1 MEMKDELPSTE
12 DVRVESSNGFAGVFA
27 ARNYSRGDRLLPLDG
42 HAPFPK
48 TRYSIQIGVDR
59 HLDPDSRP
67 NGASG
72 TTAPWKYLNHAC
84 DPNLEIDLDAM
95 CFAAR
100 RDIDAGEELTFNYLT
115 TEWDM
120 ASGFDCLCGS
130 DRCFGTIR
138 GFAHLSPEE
147 QAALLPSA
155 AAHIRTLYERAHT
168 ANTEK
173 YRE

>member
-12 DVRVESSNGFAGVFA
+12 DVRVESNNGFAGVFA
-27 ARNYSRGDRLLPLDG
+27 ARHYSRGDRLLPLDG
-42 HAPFPK
+42 HAPSPK

-67 NGASG
+67 NGFPGA
-72 TTAPWKYLNHAC
+72 TAPWKYLNHAC

-100 RDIDAGEELTFNYLT
+100 RDIAAGEELTFNYLT

-120 ASGFDCLCGS
+120 ASGFQCLCGS

-138 GFAHLSPEE
+138 GFAYLPPDE
-147 QAALLPSA
+147 QSALLPFA
-155 AAHIRTLYERAHT
+155 AAHIRTLYDRSQAAT
-168 ANTEK
+168 IEK
-173 YRE
+173 SGE